1 MLKNRFMFLG
11 LLVTLMISV
20 SVFYGAFFFQVW
32 QAVKSHA
39 VSDLPAHVEFT
50 IRFSREHIFPAYTL
64 WYRLVYLASGFS
76 QIYNTIAIASITL
89 LSGLVVFKYLI
100 TYYILKENNHNL
112 KVAALFAFALIIV
125 MPLVSYYSCETKSV
139 GSVCITSFHVYLG
152 NIAPN
157 QWHNSTLILAMPFNL
172 LLFYFSVK
180 NIFSNKL
187 STYFIIA
194 ALSVISIL
202 CKPNYAMAFLPVLC
216 TTILIL
222 NREKWL
228 LALTK
233 CSIVAFP
240 SLVILLYQWYY
251 TFINSNLLTPGAKTV
266 IAPFFVWSHYSPHI
280 PLSLLLSI
288 AFPLVVLLFFYKKL
302 DLYLKLGWIT
312 FLVAL
317 CFAIVFAEQP
327 NWGAGNFFWGA
338 IAANY
343 VLFLFSLNLL
353 LKQANSLKS
362 IMAYFFLGAHFLS
375 GCFFLAAFFIGGI
388 FFGKTSLMF

>member
-1 MLKNRFMFLG
+1 MLKNKDMYLG
-11 LLVTLMISV
+11 LLITSV
-20 SVFYGAFFFQVW
+20 VSGLVFYSAFYFQVW
-32 QAVKSHA
+32 QTIKSHA
-39 VSDLPAHVEFT
+39 VSDLPAHVEFI
-50 IRFSREHIFPAYTL
+50 IRFSREHNFPVYTL

-76 QIYNTIAIASITL
+76 QAYNTIAIASIVL

-100 TYYILKENNHNL
+100 TYYILKDNNHNL
-112 KVAALFAFALIIV
+112 KIAALFAFFLILV
-125 MPLVSYYSCETKSV
+125 MPLVSYYSCEAKV
-139 GSVCITSFHVYLG
+139 AGSICITSFHVYLG

-180 NIFSNKL
+180 NIYSNKL
-187 STYFIIA
+187 STYSIIA

-216 TTILIL
+216 VAILIL
-222 NREKWL
+222 NRQKRL

-233 CSIVAFP
+233 CSIVAIP
-240 SLVILLYQWYY
+240 SIAILFYQWYY
-251 TFINSNLLTPGAKTV
+251 TFINSNLFTPGAKTV
-266 IAPFFVWSHYSPHI
+266 IAPFFVWSRYSPHI

-288 AFPLVVLLFFYKKL
+288 AFPLMVLLLFYKKL
-302 DLYLKLGWIT
+302 DLYLKLGWLT
-312 FLVAL
+312 FLIAL
-317 CFAIVFAEQP
+317 SFAILFAEQP

-353 LKQANSLKS
+353 LKQSTSIKS
-362 IMAYFFLGAHFLS
+362 KIAYVFFGAHFLS
-375 GCFFLAAFFIGGI
+375 GGFLLAVFFIGGI

>member
-1 MLKNRFMFLG
+1 MLITF
-11 LLVTLMISV
+11 IV
-20 SVFYGAFFFQVW
+20 SGIVFYSAFYFQVW

-39 VSDLPAHVEFT
+39 VSDLPAHVEFI
-50 IRFSREHIFPAYTL
+50 IRFSREHNFPVYTL
-64 WYRLVYLASGFS
+64 WYRLVYFASGLS
-76 QIYNTIAIASITL
+76 QIYNTIAIASIAL

-112 KVAALFAFALIIV
+112 KIAALLALALILV
-125 MPLVSYYSCETKSV
+125 MPLVSYYSCELKSA
-139 GSVCITSFHVYLG
+139 GSICITSFHVYLG

-180 NIFSNKL
+180 NIYSNKL
-187 STYFIIA
+187 STYFIIS
-194 ALSVISIL
+194 ALSVLSIL

-216 TTILIL
+216 ITILIL
-222 NREKWL
+222 KRKKWL
-228 LALTK
+228 SALTK

-240 SLVILLYQWYY
+240 SLVILFYQWHF
-251 TFINSNLLTPGAKTV
+251 TFINSNLFAPSAKTV
-266 IAPFFVWSHYSPHI
+266 IAPFFVWSRYSPHI

-302 DLYLKLGWIT
+302 DLYLKLGWLT

-317 CFAIVFAEQP
+317 SFAIVFAEQP
-327 NWGAGNFFWGA
+327 NWGAGNYFWGA

-343 VLFLFSLNLL
+343 VLFLFSINLL
-353 LKQANSLKS
+353 LKQSNDLKS
-362 IMAYFFLGAHFLS
+362 KIAYVFFGAHFLS
-375 GCFFLAAFFIGGI
+375 GCFLLAIFFIGGI